1 MLLVSLPLPPPQK
14 EILRPC
20 LVIYKT
26 ISFPS
31 PPTPAFLPCHPT
43 LVQDPRIQLQAS
55 LVSVSYKEREKLTWI
70 PFLWSVPCSPGLGS
84 KAQIE
89 GEDC

>member
-1 MLLVSLPLPPPQK
+1 MLLVSLPPPAAPPK

-26 ISFPS
+26 ISFPL

-43 LVQDPRIQLQAS
+43 LVQGPRIQLQSS
-55 LVSVSYKEREKLTWI
+55 LVSVSYKEREKLNLD
-70 PFLWSVPCSPGLGS
+70 PFSVECTL
-84 KAQIE
+84 
-89 GEDC
+89 